1 MKSPYQ
7 ILCVLFLAL
16 SSACVNQVQD
26 DEAKTNSKEI
36 DSANYFFQIA
46 KDEDDIK
53 VKIQN
58 LNQALS
64 KLQNKKDT
72 LQPLLLDYKIYYHD
86 QLKEY
91 DSALFFAD
99 SLHRLASFQNDTK
112 RIALSFYRKAVIYR
126 ELENQEA
133 VFNYS
138 FQARRHYL
146 QLGDSTKA
154 ARRGLE
160 MAIAQSEMQDY
171 IGSQESATE
180 ALQYLRE
187 GKDNPYLSSAHN
199 IIAITYS
206 NQGFYMDAIKE
217 YKNALRYSTSLEDSL
232 FYQNNIGMVY
242 QNQKK
247 YEKAISVFDELYS
260 KVSKNDFNAR
270 ARFLD
275 NLAFAKWLQDENVDV
290 SSDLIQALQWRDDQ
304 NDISSKIT
312 SYEHLSRFYENR
324 DNVKA
329 ISYAEKWLE
338 TGEANNNLHAQID
351 ALKQLLF
358 LNPGDARY
366 VSDYIQLN
374 DSLNKSNLQAKNTF
388 AKIRFDE
395 ERKQQEISG
404 LEASAALQALEN
416 QEIKTRNYLLFF
428 FAVVVIGL
436 AVFIIYYNRQK
447 HKKEK
452 IREIYNTETRISKV
466 IHDELANDVYNL
478 MSGLEAI
485 APSETM
491 DKLEHIYSRTRN
503 ISREN
508 SEIDTGPGYL
518 DHLTAL
524 LSAIC
529 PEDSRLIISGEK
541 TISWDDL
548 NPEKKFVIY
557 RVLQEIMVNMK
568 KHSQASLVALVFSKE
583 EKYLKINYSDNGEGT
598 TRHAIQNGNGLK
610 NVENRI
616 LSVNGK
622 LTFETEKG
630 KGLKI
635 RILIPA

>member
-7 ILCVLFLAL
+7 ILCVLFLAM
-16 SSACVNQVQD
+16 SSACVNQIQD
-26 DEAKTNSKEI
+26 DEAKTNNKEK
-36 DSANYFFQIA
+36 DSANHFFQIA
-46 KDEDDIK
+46 KNEDDIRF
-53 VKIQN
+53 KIQN

-64 KLQNKKDT
+64 RLQNKKDT
-72 LQPLLLDYKIYYHD
+72 LQPLLLDYKIYYHN

-99 SLHRLASFQNDTK
+99 SLLRLASFQKDTK
-112 RIALSFYRKAVIYR
+112 RIALAFYRKAINNR
-126 ELENQEA
+126 DLDNQEA
-133 VFNYS
+133 VFKN
-138 FQARRHYL
+138 FFKARQLYL

-154 ARRGLE
+154 ARRGLD
-160 MAIAQSEMQDY
+160 MAVAQSRMQDY
-171 IGSQESATE
+171 TGSQESATE

-187 GKDNPYLSSAHN
+187 GKDNQYLSGAYN

-206 NQGFYMDAIKE
+206 NQGFYKDAIKE
-217 YKNALRYSTSLEDSL
+217 YKNALRFSTKLEDSL
-232 FYQNNIGMVY
+232 IYQNNIGLVY
-242 QNQKK
+242 QYQEE
-247 YEKAISVFDELYS
+247 YEKAISVFDELYR

-275 NLAFAKWLQDENVDV
+275 NLAFAKWLQDENADV
-290 SSDLIQALQWRDDQ
+290 SSDLIQALQWRHDQ
-304 NDISSKIT
+304 NDHSST
-312 SYEHLSRFYENR
+312 TASYEHLSRFYENR
-324 DNVKA
+324 DNVIA

-338 TGEANNNLHAQID
+338 TGKENNNLQAQIA

-358 LNPGDARY
+358 LNPGDERY

-374 DSLNKSNLQAKNTF
+374 DSLNKANLQAKNTF
-388 AKIRFDE
+388 AKIRYDE
-395 ERKQQEISG
+395 ERKQQQISG
-404 LEASAALQALEN
+404 LETSAALQALEN

-428 FAVVVIGL
+428 FAVLVIGL
-436 AVFIIYYNRQK
+436 AVFIIYHNRQR

-508 SEIDTGPGYL
+508 SEIDTGPAYL

-548 NPEKKFVIY
+548 NPEKKFVVY

-568 KHSQASLVALVFSKE
+568 KHSRASLVALVFSKE
-583 EKYLKINYSDNGEGT
+583 EKYLKIDYSDNGEGAT
-598 TRHAIQNGNGLK
+598 KQVIQNGNGLK

-622 LTFETEKG
+622 LSFETEKG

-635 RILIPA
+635 AMLIPE

>member
-1 MKSPYQ
+1 MKFPCQ

-16 SSACVNQVQD
+16 SSACVHQVQN
-26 DEAKTNSKEI
+26 DEVKINNKEE
-36 DSANYFFQIA
+36 DSVYHFFQ
-46 KDEDDIK
+46 KSKNEEDIK
-53 VKIQN
+53 VKIQH

-64 KLQNKKDT
+64 KLQNKNDT
-72 LQPLLLDYKIYYHD
+72 LQPILLDYKNFYHI

-99 SLHRLASFQNDTK
+99 SLLRLATFQKDTK
-112 RIALSFYRKAVIYR
+112 RIALVFYRKAIIYR
-126 ELENQEA
+126 DLDNQEA
-133 VFNYS
+133 VFKN
-138 FQARRHYL
+138 FFKARQLYL

-154 ARRGLE
+154 ARRGLD
-160 MAIAQSEMQDY
+160 MAVAQSRMQDY

-180 ALQYLRE
+180 ALQHLRE
-187 GKDNPYLSSAHN
+187 GKDNQYLSSAYN
-199 IIAITYS
+199 IIGITYR
-206 NQGFYMDAIKE
+206 NQGFYKDAIKE
-217 YKNALRYSTSLEDSL
+217 YKNALRYANSLGDSL
-232 FYQNNIGMVY
+232 VYQNNIGMVY
-242 QNQKK
+242 QDQKE
-247 YEKAISVFDELYS
+247 YDKAISVFDELYR
-260 KVSKNDFNAR
+260 KVSKKDYRSR

-275 NLAFAKWLQDENVDV
+275 NLAFTKWLQDKNVDV
-290 SSDLIQALQWRDDQ
+290 SSDLIRALHWRHDQ
-304 NDISSKIT
+304 NHNSST
-312 SYEHLSRFYENR
+312 TASYEHLSRFY
-324 DNVKA
+324 DKLDKVKA
-329 ISYAEKWLE
+329 IDYAEKWLE

-358 LNPGDARY
+358 LNPGDAKY
-366 VSDYIQLN
+366 VSEYVLLN
-374 DSLNKSNLQAKNTF
+374 DSLNKVNLQAKNTF

-395 ERKQQEISG
+395 ERKQQQIAG
-404 LEASAALQALEN
+404 LRASAAMQALEN
-416 QEIKTRNYLLFF
+416 QEIKTRDYLLVFF
-428 FAVVVIGL
+428 SVVVVGL

-478 MSGLEAI
+478 MCGLEAI
-485 APSETM
+485 APAETM

-518 DHLTAL
+518 DHLTAV
-524 LSAIC
+524 LSALC

-541 TISWDDL
+541 TISWNDL
-548 NPEKKFVIY
+548 NPEKKFVVY

-568 KHSQASLVALVFSKE
+568 KHSRASLVALVFTEE
-583 EKYLKINYSDNGEGT
+583 EKHLKINYSDNGVGA
-598 TRHAIQNGNGLK
+598 TRKAIQNGNGLK

-616 LSVNGK
+616 FSVNGK

-635 RILIPA
+635 MILIPL